1 MFPRQ
6 RASGASGDLT
16 GFDVQYFSSQP
27 NRSLSFPISTPVG
40 REQSLPCPVPAPHPP
55 MPNSVWSPTPNSQ
68 PISEM
73 SHLQC
78 PPIKDRP
85 SQATPTT
92 SLISPALSR
101 SSSGNSDIPDHSLV
115 PSCCQRCLLP
125 ISSVSVPLSVLAPR
139 HPREGS
145 AQSRGSPALPGKAP
159 PHSRVSL
166 ASPPR
171 PEKTPRHS
179 RLGSAAEAGRSAGP
193 APSAQAP
200 PLPRA
205 SSAQPG
211 CPDSG
216 GCGGTRGVMAASE
229 RRAFAHKINR

>member
-1 MFPRQ
+1 
-6 RASGASGDLT
+6 
-16 GFDVQYFSSQP
+16 
-27 NRSLSFPISTPVG
+27 
-40 REQSLPCPVPAPHPP
+40 
-55 MPNSVWSPTPNSQ
+55 
-68 PISEM
+68 M
-73 SHLQC
+73 SHAQRPV

-85 SQATPTT
+85 SQATPTKIR
-92 SLISPALSR
+92 ISPALSR
-101 SSSGNSDIPDHSLV
+101 SASWSSDTPDHSLLHPPV
-115 PSCCQRCLLP
+115 SAVSSPSP
-125 ISSVSVPLSVLAPR
+125 VFLSHSQCWHRAIPEKAP
-139 HPREGS
+139 PY
-145 AQSRGSPALPGKAP
+145 LGKAP
-159 PHSRVSL
+159 PPLEKAPPHPRVVS

-179 RLGSAAEAGRSAGP
+179 RLGSAAGAGRRAGP

-205 SSAQPG
+205 GSAQPG